1 MGRAQEV
8 VLGPIGKGD
17 EVRSVLRGG
26 VEGEGVAREEKEGD
40 LTWKVVGTV
49 VSGGAPGGAG
59 GAESDVVGVTCY
71 GCRDGDYQIRRK
83 VLPIS
88 HDS

>member
-17 EVRSVLRGG
+17 KVRSVLRGG
-26 VEGEGVAREEKEGD
+26 VEGEGFAREEEEGD
-40 LTWKVVGTV
+40 LTWKVVGPA

-59 GAESDVVGVTCY
+59 GAESDVVGVTSY
-71 GCRDGDYQIRRK
+71 ACRDGD
-83 VLPIS
+83 
-88 HDS
+88 